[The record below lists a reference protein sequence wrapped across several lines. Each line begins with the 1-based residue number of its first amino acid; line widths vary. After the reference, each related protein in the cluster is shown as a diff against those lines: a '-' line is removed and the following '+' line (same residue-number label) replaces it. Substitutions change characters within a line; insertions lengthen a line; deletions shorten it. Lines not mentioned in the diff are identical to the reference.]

1 MDLPVHF
8 FSAHDRKCIHILV
21 MISIPA
27 KLSTKS
33 VAPSKSCITYI
44 PFLTILSLVK
54 TAVRVKGQV
63 ADVMAKP

>member
-1 MDLPVHF
+1 M
-8 FSAHDRKCIHILV
+8 
-21 MISIPA
+21 MSIPA